1 MLNHIRFRKR
11 GDKVTIYQCI
21 YNEISD
27 RVHHKQYESKEYA
40 ELVDVYGVT
49 IHNLEATLTDE
60 QRHLFF
66 EGEAQRNLIAAED
79 EEQMFQ
85 CGFVKHLFY
94 TFI

>member
-1 MLNHIRFRKR
+1 M
-11 GDKVTIYQCI
+11 TIYQCI

-27 RVHHKQYESKEYA
+27 RVHNKQYESKEYA

-85 CGFVKHLFY
+85 CGFRMGARLMAEILLPWEQKGHP
-94 TFI
+94 